1 MHAPGVTQKMKKLT
15 ESIESKHFFSFMVSM
30 FLFGSALGLFNGV
43 FNNYLAEVLLI
54 DRFERGVVE
63 FLRELPGFFLFL
75 LLIPFYRS
83 SETRIIQIAFL
94 ISLAGLAG
102 LAAKSDLRYLS
113 IFFVV
118 MWSTGEHMI
127 MPLRQSIAMHSAKP
141 GREGF
146 ALGLSAGAK
155 NFGQVTGYY
164 LVPLC
169 FIAGAKIIKFQ
180 HSHIFRFV
188 FFLSAFFLVLALIS
202 TLRLEKSDK
211 KVKRQKI
218 YFHKK
223 FTKYYILQ
231 TFFGARK
238 QVFLT
243 FAPYVLILKYGARTE
258 LIAML
263 YGIYSTL
270 NIFFNP
276 LVGRLIDRFG
286 YKLILIL
293 DSIVLFTVCIVYGFT
308 HLFFS
313 AGTAFGIIC
322 AVFVIDAMLF
332 AVSMARTVYVGS
344 LSDSR
349 EEASATI
356 STGISLDHLF
366 SIIIALLGGLLWEKV
381 GMELLFSVA
390 AFFAVGSFFFSM
402 SLEKPLRKGS
412 VIQQRPPV
420 RS

>member
-1 MHAPGVTQKMKKLT
+1 
-15 ESIESKHFFSFMVSM
+15 MVSM
-30 FLFGSALGLFNGV
+30 FLFGGALGLFNGV

-63 FLRELPGFFLFL
+63 FLRELPGFLLFL

-83 SETRIIQIAFL
+83 SETRIIQAAFL

-102 LAAKSDLRYLS
+102 LAGKSDLRYLS

-118 MWSTGEHMI
+118 LWSTGEHMI

-169 FIAGAKIIKFQ
+169 FIAGIRLLRIQ
-180 HSHIFRFV
+180 QSMIFRLV
-188 FFLSAFFLVLALIS
+188 FFLSAFFIVLSLIS
-202 TLRLEKSDK
+202 TLWLEKSDK
-211 KVKRQKI
+211 KIKRQKI

-223 FTKYYILQ
+223 FMKFYILQ

-276 LVGRLIDRFG
+276 LVGKFIDRFG
-286 YKLILIL
+286 YKKILIV
-293 DSIVLFTVCIVYGFT
+293 DSIVLFSVCIIYGFS

-313 AGTAFGIIC
+313 TTTAFLIIC
-322 AVFVIDAMLF
+322 VVFVIDAMLF

-366 SIIIALLGGLLWEKV
+366 SIIIALLGGLLWEKI

-390 AFFAVGSFFFSM
+390 AFFAVGSFFFSL
-402 SLEKPLRKGS
+402 SLEKPAGKR
-412 VIQQRPPV
+412 
-420 RS
+420 